1 MTVVVGYVPDAT
13 GLLAVDEAARQA
25 QWRGTDVVLVNV
37 VGPAGYSVPTAAEEK
52 TIDAVSKR
60 LADHGVAFSVRQ
72 PEQVLERPAEVL
84 LEVAEETGAD
94 LIVVG
99 VRRTSPVVKAVL
111 GSTVQRVLA
120 DATCPV
126 LCVRATDD

>member
-84 LEVAEETGAD
+84 LEVAEETDAE

-99 VRRTSPVVKAVL
+99 VRRTSAVVKAVL